1 MKSII
6 AIILAVA
13 LLSEAKV
20 APTTTANTQTTPEV
34 QLSDLISQAQANINN
49 LGKQIQEHL
58 NLPDQE
64 TLVQTVKDQSSAFV
78 TDVQQYIA
86 NITEQV
92 KDKSPEVERMWND
105 IKGKLTKAVDD
116 ISSGIPNAQQQVADL
131 ESKFQQGVQVILKES
146 DTAAKS
152 LSQHSGKIQEDLAK
166 FAKQAVDIAVQA
178 TQNLNNNLQQAAAQK
193 PSSR

>member
-1 MKSII
+1 MKSVI

-20 APTTTANTQTTPEV
+20 APTTTANTQTSPEV
-34 QLSDLISQAQANINN
+34 QLNELISQAQTNINN

-78 TDVQQYIA
+78 TDVQQYMA
-86 NITEQV
+86 NITEQL
-92 KDKSPEVERMWND
+92 KDRSPEVERMWND

-116 ISSGIPNAQQQVADL
+116 ISSRIPNAQQQVADL
-131 ESKFQQGVQVILKES
+131 ESKFQQGVQVMLKES
-146 DTAAKS
+146 DNAAKS

-193 PSSR
+193 PNSS